1 MSIFDKWD
9 SSTDIRGL
17 EKDVEESRKNGSGS
31 RKEVPVG
38 TYEVKVQSMEI
49 KECKSEKNK
58 GAPMVAITLN
68 DENQTTVMISTPTKK
83 VMSAMT
89 QMSDAIDELED
100 TNIISE
106 EMLDDMY
113 NLCAEI
119 MSHNKTGT
127 KIEPELLG
135 EIFSIDD
142 ITIFMSAYIE
152 FVNEGEVKN

>member
-1 MSIFDKWD
+1 MSKPINF
-9 SSTDIRGL
+9 
-17 EKDVEESRKNGSGS
+17 
-31 RKEVPVG
+31 
-38 TYEVKVQSMEI
+38 
-49 KECKSEKNK
+49 NK
-58 GAPMVAITLN
+58 LKRRYLTITLN

-113 NLCAEI
+113 DLCAEI